1 MIIPVYNVEAFLEQ
15 CIDSVLS
22 QTYENLQII
31 IVDDGTTDS
40 SGDICDLFKTK
51 DQRIE
56 VIHKANGGLSDARN
70 AGINNARGEYVTFVD
85 SDDFIRNNMIET
97 LLNLSVSMMQI
108 CLSVG
113 IVGVNKRIVKMLLNF
128 LVWQIKLMYI
138 VVIKWL
144 CILQGEL

>member
-31 IVDDGTTDS
+31 IVDDGSTDS

-70 AGINNARGEYVTFVD
+70 AGINNARGEYVTLV
-85 SDDFIRNNMIET
+85 
-97 LLNLSVSMMQI
+97 LS
-108 CLSVG
+108 
-113 IVGVNKRIVKMLLNF
+113 IVLRKF
-128 LVWQIKLMYI
+128 LQTS
-138 VVIKWL
+138 
-144 CILQGEL
+144 